1 MTGDTHEFKLI
12 HTFSGVPMNESLSSV
27 HGRELI
33 SNTFEEGLDA
43 ANQLTIY
50 WLQRKTHEVELQMKV
65 EAILS
70 PRGAMSLSVSLVH
83 TTREKILTT
92 ERQRCFRGS
101 TRRSKQS
108 SWSEQSGSA
117 PRSPSWRPFLG
128 SSKQQ

>member
-1 MTGDTHEFKLI
+1 MTESTHEFELI

-50 WLQRKTHEVELQMKV
+50 WLQQKTHEVELQMKV

-70 PRGAMSLSVSLVH
+70 PRGAMSLSVSFVPYA
-83 TTREKILTT
+83 E
-92 ERQRCFRGS
+92 
-101 TRRSKQS
+101 
-108 SWSEQSGSA
+108 
-117 PRSPSWRPFLG
+117 
-128 SSKQQ
+128 